1 MKKIDYRTSGT
12 CARMI
17 HITLDDDDIVREV
30 VFDGGCDGNHKGI
43 VSLCNG
49 MKADEV
55 VARLRGITCGPR
67 DTSCPDQLARALETR

>member
-1 MKKIDYRTSGT
+1 MKKIDFRTSGT

-17 HITLDDDDIVREV
+17 HVELDDSDIVRSI

-43 VSLCNG
+43 VSLCIG
-49 MKADEV
+49 MKADDV

-67 DTSCPDQLARALETR
+67 DTSCPDQLAKALEAR